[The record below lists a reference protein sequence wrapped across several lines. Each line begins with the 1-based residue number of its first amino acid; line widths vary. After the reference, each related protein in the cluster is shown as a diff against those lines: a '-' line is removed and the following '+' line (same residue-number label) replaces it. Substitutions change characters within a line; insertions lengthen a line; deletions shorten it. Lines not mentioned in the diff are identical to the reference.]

1 MEQEE
6 EYYSI
11 TPEGILT
18 ALKAE
23 AYMHKGFS
31 IEETAEK
38 LGLPDKETLQVL
50 MAMVPNDMTIASLG
64 FTPEQ
69 VLEA

>member
-1 MEQEE
+1 MEEEE
-6 EYYSI
+6 EYYEI
-11 TPEGILT
+11 TPEGMLT

-23 AYMHKGFS
+23 AYMHQGLTV
-31 IEETAEK
+31 EETAEK
-38 LGLPDKETLQVL
+38 LDMPKEALQVL
-50 MAMVPNDMTIASLG
+50 MVLMPNDMTIASLG